1 MCIAEFADILGEDK
15 VISDKEALAPY
26 STSEWSSYSPSKTEV
41 SSVVVCPSTT
51 EEVSRVMEICHRR
64 RLPVTA
70 YAGGTSLEGHFAP
83 TRGGVCIDFQSMDQ
97 ILKVHKDDL
106 DVVVQPAVQWEV
118 LNEELAK
125 DGLFFPPDP
134 GPGAM
139 IGGMVGTGCSGT
151 NAYHYG
157 TMRDWVLSLTV
168 VLADGTI
175 IKTRQRP
182 RKSSAGYDLTKIFI
196 GSEGTL
202 GLVTEATL
210 KLAVKPMNE
219 AVAVASFPSVHDAA
233 SCVSEVVKRGVNIAA
248 VELLDDVQMK
258 CINTSQTTSRS
269 WDEAPTLFFKFS
281 GAPGEVKEKISIVQK
296 LAENA
301 NKKTFTFARNSEE
314 VDELWSARKV
324 ALWSILQMKQQPTDH
339 VWTTDV
345 AVPMSRLP
353 DIIEQTRE
361 EISASGLLGGIVG
374 HVGDGNF
381 HAMLLFNDGQRKVA
395 ESVVHNM
402 VKRAV
407 EMEGT
412 VTGEHGVGMVK
423 RDYLEHELGKTTVD
437 TMRRYS
443 VEWLESMRKVFA
455 VIVQKL
461 EAQYLPLTI
470 PDSPTHGDSTS
481 SVAQR
486 YMKSYLA
493 IDDRLEMPP
502 IQTPLLHVWR
512 GYPDYTYTLDLDREL
527 LGVDHSVYFKLSKIS
542 RGGRWHQHLDEDDNR
557 RRMVLRED
565 TPENIVGDAALKPSI
580 NSEARAKY
588 DTLDVE
594 PIPSE
599 VFCGSFGTLL
609 PREAL
614 LLSTFS
620 CMHSSFKKLLDP
632 FILEW
637 TPERFSFREI
647 AFALLSIAA
656 GEVTFESIRA
666 LNRNYEA
673 EGYYVLPDGRL
684 LPRFLYERHLPG
696 VEPGSAPQN
705 HTYWFSNVLVHLASR
720 LDIVDVEKAAVI
732 EAVDAGLAQ
741 GLDAFYAMVFSLSD
755 VILVHVQKGGG
766 RVRVQRSDL
775 MPLFYFHEES
785 SWYPNGP
792 RTRPTQA
799 TQPPTLGTN
808 ASHAL
813 QCKTQTVDDTSRCSK
828 ASDGNDDEK
837 TMIED
842 KRTDDSI
849 TFTVMMRFLD
859 MAARLRLA
867 SAKPRRVPNE
877 ILTSVMHFTDPQT
890 YKKLTN
896 VSSSCRQLSDHKF
909 RLNDSFDVVGIDAQ
923 SMGTCRRF
931 IMEDIHTGEKLYP
944 EIQHDNSDASDF
956 SLSRDAPEDM
966 LELYIVTGEETT
978 RRSIV
983 SLAVLRFLNLPTKDT
998 ACTNKVQMHIGLKL
1012 FYYIHRREEAPGLP
1026 PNASPTSIQFAVSCT
1041 DPEPKHRLVQLIPGS
1056 EPIDLKHRD
1065 GCEKFE
1071 QWVQVFCG
1079 KEDPETEWDP
1089 ITGEYITM
1097 ARRTEY

>member
-1 MCIAEFADILGEDK
+1 M
-15 VISDKEALAPY
+15 ALY
-26 STSEWSSYSPSKTEV
+26 
-41 SSVVVCPSTT
+41 SSVATADTLSTT
-51 EEVSRVMEICHRR
+51 I
-64 RLPVTA
+64 
-70 YAGGTSLEGHFAP
+70 
-83 TRGGVCIDFQSMDQ
+83 
-97 ILKVHKDDL
+97 ILIVNLKAL
-106 DVVVQPAVQWEV
+106 
-118 LNEELAK
+118 
-125 DGLFFPPDP
+125 G
-134 GPGAM
+134 
-139 IGGMVGTGCSGT
+139 
-151 NAYHYG
+151 
-157 TMRDWVLSLTV
+157 
-168 VLADGTI
+168 
-175 IKTRQRP
+175 RP
-182 RKSSAGYDLTKIFI
+182 SNNRF
-196 GSEGTL
+196 
-202 GLVTEATL
+202 L
-210 KLAVKPMNE
+210 KMLK
-219 AVAVASFPSVHDAA
+219 
-233 SCVSEVVKRGVNIAA
+233 NI
-248 VELLDDVQMK
+248 M
-258 CINTSQTTSRS
+258 
-269 WDEAPTLFFKFS
+269 
-281 GAPGEVKEKISIVQK
+281 
-296 LAENA
+296 
-301 NKKTFTFARNSEE
+301 
-314 VDELWSARKV
+314 
-324 ALWSILQMKQQPTDH
+324 
-339 VWTTDV
+339 
-345 AVPMSRLP
+345 
-353 DIIEQTRE
+353 
-361 EISASGLLGGIVG
+361 
-374 HVGDGNF
+374 
-381 HAMLLFNDGQRKVA
+381 
-395 ESVVHNM
+395 
-402 VKRAV
+402 
-407 EMEGT
+407 
-412 VTGEHGVGMVK
+412 
-423 RDYLEHELGKTTVD
+423 
-437 TMRRYS
+437 YS

-637 TPERFSFREI
+637 TPESFSFREI

-666 LNRNYEA
+666 LDKNYEA
-673 EGYYVLPDGRL
+673 EGYYVLPD
-684 LPRFLYERHLPG
+684 
-696 VEPGSAPQN
+696 APQN
-705 HTYWFSNVLVHLASR
+705 RTYWFSNVLVHLASR

-755 VILVHVQKGGG
+755 VILVHVQKEDGT
-766 RVRVQRSDL
+766 VRVQRSDL

-785 SWYPNGP
+785 SRYPNGP
-792 RTRPTQA
+792 RPTQA

-808 ASHAL
+808 AIHAL

-828 ASDGNDDEK
+828 ASDGNDDGK
-837 TMIED
+837 TMIKD

-909 RLNDSFDVVGIDAQ
+909 RLNDSYDVVGIDAQ

-966 LELYIVTGEETT
+966 LELYIVIGEETT
-978 RRSIV
+978 RWSIV
-983 SLAVLRFLNLPTKDT
+983 SLAVLRFLNLPPKDT
-998 ACTNKVQMHIGLKL
+998 ACTNKVQMPIGIIERETRDAANFSRSINSAPYRCLLPPGYRELSMYSFSCNGLRAFLRHPQDERHEEWTKTIEYAVHQLNRTEQYPSVFLLRGCPVVIAFGTRLKL

-1041 DPEPKHRLVQLIPGS
+1041 DPEPKHRLVQLIPES
-1056 EPIDLKHRD
+1056 EPIDLQHRD